1 MGLEMIDPCS
11 YIDDQF
17 QGSAEL
23 ATVIMWKAT

>member
-1 MGLEMIDPCS
+1 MIDPCS

-23 ATVIMWKAT
+23 ATVIMWKANSLK